1 MTDVDFPPSPRK
13 AAVALH
19 PGAMY
24 RLGTAEL
31 NGSLSLSRRPKEGV
45 KWLKRSA
52 EHATEEFPH
61 AQHELA
67 LLHERGIENVVFV
80 DLDYAAEL
88 LAQASE
94 LGYAPSAFK
103 LGECYEYGKMG
114 CPMDAALSIHYYVS
128 DEQPC
133 SRTAWTD
140 FRALGDARTS
150 LQLKRIEMHVSP
162 SPHGISSAHLVYYL
176 NPIPRLTYGRRKRRK
191 RVWQRLNT
199 PWAISQRFVAPAIPS
214 VDMVLIMR

>member
-1 MTDVDFPPSPRK
+1 MGMSTRDRQGCAVLQVGRRTRPGDRSFHAGTLTEFRLLHLRK

-31 NGSLSLSRRPKEGV
+31 NGSLGLPQRPKEGV

-52 EHATEEFPH
+52 EHASAEFPH
-61 AQHELA
+61 ALHELA
-67 LLHERGIENVVFV
+67 LLHERGIENVLFV
-80 DLDYAAEL
+80 DLEYATEL

-94 LGYAPSAFK
+94 LGYAPSAVK

-128 DEQPC
+128 H
-133 SRTAWTD
+133 
-140 FRALGDARTS
+140 LMLTS
-150 LQLKRIEMHVSP
+150 HRKP
-162 SPHGISSAHLVYYL
+162 AHLMSASL
-176 NPIPRLTYGRRKRRK
+176 
-191 RVWQRLNT
+191 RLNDRT
-199 PWAISQRFVAPAIPS
+199 LLLNKIIGTGVSH
-214 VDMVLIMR
+214 